1 MTKDFTKYFNST
13 ASMIEFALLYAKE
26 NVRIQMLGLDSEFLD
41 VEENL
46 YDWVGFTIEALGS
59 NADPMA
65 IREAKIIYLARFGRD
80 YDEVRAERIAEA
92 EVKAEAEVEAEKE
105 QEKPVPKTFKVG
117 DAVEPMY
124 TYQGSGEKVVRISKC
139 YVWLTYC
146 GHEDELTRKKIRKDM
161 DGNEY
166 VEWNEGNGFWI
177 GYRAA

>member
-46 YDWVGFTIEALGS
+46 YDWVGFTIEALGA

-65 IREAKIIYLARFGRD
+65 IREVKIIYLARFGRD
-80 YDEVRAERIAEA
+80 YDEVRAERIAEK
-92 EVKAEAEVEAEKE
+92 EQEKAEAEKE
-105 QEKPVPKTFKVG
+105 QEKPTAPKIFKVG
-117 DAVEPMY
+117 DVAKAMY
-124 TYQGSGEKVVRISKC
+124 TYQSRDEKVVKVSKC
-139 YVWLTYC
+139 YIWITYC
-146 GHEDELTRKKIRKDM
+146 GQEDELVRKKIRKDM

-166 VEWNEGNGFWI
+166 VEWNEGKGFWY